1 MSINIAVTGSF
12 CSGKSTICRQIKEQG
27 FKFINTDLVVHEALK
42 CEKIKQEILKS
53 FGLDVFDKGEIDRKK
68 LAKAAFKEKT
78 AWLKLNSIIHP
89 AVIDLVKDEIENDCE
104 NEGKVFEI
112 PLLFEAD
119 MQDLFDVVICVDAP
133 EKIREKRAQSRGF
146 IKQEIKERS
155 AFLINEKIKKSKSD
169 FVIINKDSEEELHK
183 QVENI
188 VLHIGV

>member
-1 MSINIAVTGSF
+1 
-12 CSGKSTICRQIKEQG
+12 
-27 FKFINTDLVVHEALK
+27 
-42 CEKIKQEILKS
+42 
-53 FGLDVFDKGEIDRKK
+53 
-68 LAKAAFKEKT
+68 
-78 AWLKLNSIIHP
+78 
-89 AVIDLVKDEIENDCE
+89 
-104 NEGKVFEI
+104 
-112 PLLFEAD
+112 